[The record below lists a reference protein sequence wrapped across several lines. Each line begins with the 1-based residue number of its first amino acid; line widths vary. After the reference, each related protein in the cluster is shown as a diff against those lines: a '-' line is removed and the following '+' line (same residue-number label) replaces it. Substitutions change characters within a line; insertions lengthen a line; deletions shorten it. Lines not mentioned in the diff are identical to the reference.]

1 MSSDNSGTQSSY
13 GNLNGDV
20 GGIEHPANDEPS
32 ITCLASRDFSHVL
45 TQVSTMHYQ
54 LKWLHLAD
62 KQHAMGWQVAAISG
76 SNRPGFCQ
84 KFWTPVASAGFLL
97 DKRFEPLIICSY
109 CSSLCNLLHNSC
121 CEWECTSVSQ
131 CLSCNSWYP
140 DRKGTIV
147 LVFCFFSC
155 LNLASGWKRF
165 SPPETQHLHIFMLLA
180 RFPCQGFC
188 GGSKI
193 CSLGHSPLES

>member
-1 MSSDNSGTQSSY
+1 MQWIDK
-13 GNLNGDV
+13 LL
-20 GGIEHPANDEPS
+20 PS
-32 ITCLASRDFSHVL
+32 VVQTV
-45 TQVSTMHYQ
+45 QVS
-54 LKWLHLAD
+54 A
-62 KQHAMGWQVAAISG
+62 S
-76 SNRPGFCQ
+76 FCQ

-147 LVFCFFSC
+147 LVFCFFFLFKPRVWLKEVFATRNTTSAHIHAVST
-155 LNLASGWKRF
+155 LSLSGLLWWVQNLQFRTQPVRKLVIY
-165 SPPETQHLHIFMLLA
+165 SPELAKSTSHWRIIIIINNNKNNNRMLL
-180 RFPCQGFC
+180 F
-188 GGSKI
+188 
-193 CSLGHSPLES
+193 LLML